1 MQTFTKMS
9 IYYVDFWDR
18 KINLFPC
25 CPGTH
30 SLVLKTDVNKYRNKF
45 IAKITAPGNTGEIF
59 IKAGHEKFLRE
70 VPFKLKIAGLSGL

>member
-1 MQTFTKMS
+1 MQTFAKML
-9 IYYVDFWDR
+9 IYYVDLWDR

-45 IAKITAPGNTGEIF
+45 IAKITAQGSMGEIF
-59 IKAGHEKFLRE
+59 IKGGHEKFLRE
-70 VPFKLKIAGLSGL
+70 VPFKP